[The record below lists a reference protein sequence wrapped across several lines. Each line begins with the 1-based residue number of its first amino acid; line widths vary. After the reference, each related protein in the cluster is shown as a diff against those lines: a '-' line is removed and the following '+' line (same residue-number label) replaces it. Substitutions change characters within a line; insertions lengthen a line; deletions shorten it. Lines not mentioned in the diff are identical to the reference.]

1 MNSTTNGMERFQRLE
16 ELLGRV
22 LVIGVVMS
30 AVVLGI
36 GLAIEFL
43 GGNAHRTLQAGLILL
58 MATPILRVAVSLVEY
73 VRMRDWFFASTA
85 TAVLLVL
92 LTSVTLALVR

>member
-1 MNSTTNGMERFQRLE
+1 MNSTTDRFERFQRLE

-22 LVIGVVMS
+22 LILGVVAS

-36 GLAIEFL
+36 GLAIEFF
-43 GGNAHRTLQAGLILL
+43 GGNAHPVLQLGLVLL

-73 VRMRDWFFASTA
+73 VRMRDWFFAATA

-92 LTSVTLALVR
+92 LTSVTLALAR